1 MMDRLL
7 ENDTILKI
15 LSVLVAI
22 AVWVQVNM
30 SLPQTVDRRITVP
43 LAWTLAPHSR
53 LVVLA
58 IRPADVTIQIQ
69 GPTSAMGP
77 NVTADAWVDLSKM
90 TRPGTYSEPVV
101 ASVPTGTRLV
111 AVTPGHVLV
120 TVDTEVAKKFPVTL
134 TTTGH
139 PPAGYG
145 VARAST
151 STATVTVSGPSRYVN
166 QVAAVVGRVDVS
178 HATGPFTAQVLLFP
192 VNRKGQTVGHVEL
205 SQELVSADVQVTA
218 ERTLPVVVSYRGT
231 PAPGYTVGA
240 IDVKPTTVTVFGP
253 QSALAGLDHVVT
265 QPVDIA
271 GATGSVTAT
280 VALVQPPGVVGL
292 STGSVTVTITIAP

>member
-15 LSVLVAI
+15 LSLLVAI

-30 SLPQTVDRRITVP
+30 SLPQTVDRRLGPVP
-43 LAWTLAPHSR
+43 LAWTLPPHSR
-53 LVVLA
+53 LVVLS
-58 IRPADVTIQIQ
+58 IRPAEVTVQIQ

-77 NVTADAWVDLSKM
+77 NVTADAWVDLSKL

-120 TVDTEVAKKFPVTL
+120 TVDTEVSRKLPVTL

-139 PPAGYG
+139 PPPGYG
-145 VARAST
+145 VART
-151 STATVTVSGPSRYVN
+151 STATSSVTVSGPSQYVD
-166 QVAAVVGRVDVS
+166 QVAAVVGRVNVS

-192 VNRKGQTVGHVEL
+192 VNRRGQTVGHVEL
-205 SQELVSADVQVTA
+205 SPELVSADVQVAA

-231 PAPGYTVGA
+231 PAAGYTVGT
-240 IDVKPTTVTVFGP
+240 IDVKPTTVTVYGP
-253 QSALAGLDHVVT
+253 TSALAGLDHLVT
-265 QPVDIA
+265 QPVDIN
-271 GATGSVTAT
+271 GATGTVTAT
-280 VALVQPPGVVGL
+280 VALAAPSGVTL
-292 STGSVTVTITIAP
+292 STGSVTVTITISH